1 MSVRE
6 GAMVLISVINF
17 NKCYIADSNN
27 LKKNSIILVCQ
38 QIVYDTNLLLT
49 NLLIPK
55 SQPF

>member
-17 NKCYIADSNN
+17 NKCYSADSNN
-27 LKKNSIILVCQ
+27 LKKNSIILFCQ
-38 QIVYDTNLLLT
+38 QIVYDRNLLLT